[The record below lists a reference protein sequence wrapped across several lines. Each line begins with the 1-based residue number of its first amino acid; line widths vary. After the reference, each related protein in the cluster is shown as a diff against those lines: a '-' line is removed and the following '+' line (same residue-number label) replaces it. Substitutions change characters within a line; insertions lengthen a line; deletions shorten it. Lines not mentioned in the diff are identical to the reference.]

1 MDMITDD
8 LLNEPQRRKLTST
21 LRMLE
26 KDLRQVD
33 AWLQITE
40 ETGLLYRRSLRLSPE
55 RRVAARQHIA
65 AALQQ
70 IGELAAKFNLASQ
83 DENLTATI
91 NAMMRLDGI
100 DLGETY
106 ANQLKGS
113 GAVDPRLRPALDP
126 HLDRLARLVS
136 LLPGIV
142 SGEPSE

>member
-1 MDMITDD
+1 MGIITDD

-26 KDLRQVD
+26 KDLRQVN

-55 RRVAARQHIA
+55 RREAARQCVT
-65 AALQQ
+65 AALEQ
-70 IGELAAKFNLASQ
+70 IGELAAAFNLARQ
-83 DENLTATI
+83 DENLAATI
-91 NAMMRLDGI
+91 NATMCLDGI

-106 ANQLKGS
+106 ADQLKGS
-113 GAVDPRLRPALDP
+113 GAVDSRLKPALDP

-136 LLPGIV
+136 LLPDIV
-142 SGEPSE
+142 SGESSE